1 MSSGARDVQTRARST
16 MLPPPSDNAP
26 GYLGAVLARVWAM
39 EAPAHD
45 WTLPDLPTLIA
56 PPMTLP

>member
-1 MSSGARDVQTRARST
+1 MSNGARDVQAGARST
-16 MLPPPSDNAP
+16 MLPPPSDHAP
-26 GYLGAVLARVWAM
+26 GYLEAVLARVWTI

-45 WTLPDLPTLIA
+45 WTPPDLPTLIA